1 MGAPP
6 PGASY
11 RWDRRDG
18 LRPAGMRRRTE
29 GGGQIWIV
37 VGPEEGDQPQA
48 QSPAHQ
54 VKERPHARKNHV
66 WIQEPW
72 ASFLVYGGRASAT
85 HVHALAVCRGL
96 ASGQLDN
103 TFGVSVCIP
112 HSEEPPPPAPALYT
126 HLPAGYCG
134 ALLLQAP
141 RPSPPSTTTVRAS
154 GQDTPFLGREPEVT
168 GDSNVCS
175 PPGLSAP

>member
-1 MGAPP
+1 M
-6 PGASY
+6 
-11 RWDRRDG
+11 
-18 LRPAGMRRRTE
+18 E
-29 GGGQIWIV
+29 GGGQIWTA
-37 VGPEEGDQPQA
+37 VGPEEGDQPQV

-54 VKERPHARKNHV
+54 VKERPHARKNHA

-72 ASFLVYGGRASAT
+72 AWGSFLAYGRGASAI
-85 HVHALAVCRGL
+85 HMDALAVCRRL

-103 TFGVSVCIP
+103 TFGVSVCVP

-126 HLPAGYCG
+126 HLPAGHYG

-141 RPSPPSTTTVRAS
+141 RPSPPSTTTMRAS

-168 GDSNVCS
+168 GDKQSLQAPRTVC
-175 PPGLSAP
+175 PVGPGTGTSGA